1 VATKVDA
8 AVGSP
13 LIVDTAD
20 ANAVLTGDM
29 TITGIRWVGAT
40 TAAHT
45 AILHNAAGV
54 VVWAAI
60 ISAANLVHE
69 SLLPFRTNG
78 LKVPTLG
85 SGTLYIYRG

>member
-1 VATKVDA
+1 MATKIDA
-8 AVGSP
+8 AVGNP

-20 ANAVLTGDM
+20 ATAVVTGNM
-29 TITGIRWVGAT
+29 EITGIRWVGAT

-45 AILHNAAGV
+45 AILQNAAGV
-54 VVWAAI
+54 VVWSAI

-69 SLLPFRTNG
+69 SLLPFRTKG

-85 SGTLYIYRG
+85 SGTLYIYRR